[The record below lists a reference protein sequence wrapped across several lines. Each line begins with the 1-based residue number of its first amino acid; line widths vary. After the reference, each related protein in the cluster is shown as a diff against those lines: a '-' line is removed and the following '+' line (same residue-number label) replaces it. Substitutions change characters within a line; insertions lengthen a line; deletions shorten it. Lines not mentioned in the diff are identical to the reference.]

1 MRYKFIQ
8 KHTLEFSV
16 VKMCKVLQ
24 VSSSGY
30 YKWLNKKPSARE
42 LFNQHL
48 VTAIRKIHEQ
58 SKRRYGSPRIAKEL
72 KMQNIKA
79 SEVLVAKLMR
89 ANAIKSIIRKKY
101 VVTTDSRHTY
111 PVVSNKLN
119 QQFEVKEQNEVWVSD
134 LTYIGTKEGW
144 VYLTTVIDL
153 LDRKV
158 IGWALSNTM
167 MAKDTSISAFKMAL
181 QTRPLNPSKT
191 LIFHSDRGIQYAC
204 EAFTNEVNKHKN
216 IERSMSRKGN
226 CWDNAVAES
235 FFKSIKT
242 ELIYHQKYDTRKQ
255 AELSIFEYIETFYN
269 TNRRH
274 LHLNNLTILEFQKLF
289 NNHNLNNAA

>member
-8 KHTLEFSV
+8 QHTHEFSV

-24 VSSSGY
+24 VSNSGY
-30 YKWLNKKPSARE
+30 YKWMLQKPSTRIV
-42 LFNQHL
+42 FNQNL
-48 VTAIRKIHEQ
+48 VTEIKKIYEQ
-58 SKRRYGSPRIAKEL
+58 SKRRYGSPRITKEL
-72 KMQNIKA
+72 NMQNIKA

-101 VVTTDSRHTY
+101 VVTTDSSHKY
-111 PVVSNKLN
+111 PVVCNKLN
-119 QQFEVKEQNEVWVSD
+119 QQFEVKEKNEVWVSD
-134 LTYIGTKEGW
+134 LTYVSTKEGW

-158 IGWALSNTM
+158 IGWALSSTM
-167 MAKDTSISAFKMAL
+167 MAKDTSVSAFKMAL
-181 QTRPLNPSKT
+181 QNRPLKPSKP

-204 EAFTNEVNKHKN
+204 EEFTKEVNKHKN

-235 FFKSIKT
+235 FFKSLKT
-242 ELIYHQKYDTRKQ
+242 ELIYHQKYNTRKQ

-269 TNRRH
+269 INRRH
-274 LHLNNLTILEFQKLF
+274 KHLKNLTISEFNHLF
-289 NNHNLNNAA
+289 HNHNLNNAA